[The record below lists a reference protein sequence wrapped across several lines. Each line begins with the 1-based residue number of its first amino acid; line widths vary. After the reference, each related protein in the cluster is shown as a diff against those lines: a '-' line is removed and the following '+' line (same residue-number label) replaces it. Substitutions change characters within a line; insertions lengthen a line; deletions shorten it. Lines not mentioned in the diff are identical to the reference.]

1 MRIRRGTSKL
11 LIEPPASATGDI
23 AFNLIVFFLV
33 CASIQPD
40 SGRKQTIPKA
50 EQSKQQEQKNENIE
64 VILTRQSVAING
76 TFMSLPQFDRQI
88 RTILAGK
95 RSPEEK
101 VVVIKSRKDVA
112 YSHWIDITSRIED
125 AGGIITLQLEEE
137 REIQIP
143 N

>member
-1 MRIRRGTSKL
+1 MRIRRGISKL

>member
-1 MRIRRGTSKL
+1 MRIRRGTSRL

-50 EQSKQQEQKNENIE
+50 EESQQQEQKTENLE

-76 TFMSLPQFDRQI
+76 TFMSIPQFDRQI

-95 RSPEEK
+95 RRPEEK

-125 AGGIITLQLEEE
+125 AGGIITLQMEEE
-137 REIQIP
+137 REVQIP